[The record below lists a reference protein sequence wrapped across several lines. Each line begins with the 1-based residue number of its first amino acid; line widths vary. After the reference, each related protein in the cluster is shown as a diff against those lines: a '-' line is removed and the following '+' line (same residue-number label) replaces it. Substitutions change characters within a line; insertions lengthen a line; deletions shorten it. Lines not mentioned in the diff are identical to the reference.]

1 MNQNDFGKSG
11 LMNRIAIV
19 TDSAAGLSKEYIDR
33 HDIRV
38 LPMSVVIDGKA
49 YREGVDAQTEEIY
62 DMLKDSGEGAKTS
75 QPLFGEFMEV
85 YETLDKDDSYDAI
98 VAIHASSELTGTYQS
113 SLSASAEVGKTVHVI
128 DSRIGSYPL
137 GKMIDSVVEA
147 RSSDEALPDV
157 VQRVKDMA
165 QQAQLYLLPQSFGQM
180 RKSGRLSASQSML
193 ASLLN
198 IHLKLM
204 FEDGKVIV
212 GEKVRTKKKLI
223 NAMMN
228 KLEEHVKEDAVR
240 TLAIVH
246 AGNEAL
252 VHDWKERIE
261 ARLENLELVV
271 EPLVPVAGVHTGYGT
286 VGFGFI
292 KGY

>member
-1 MNQNDFGKSG
+1 MNK
-11 LMNRIAIV
+11 IAIV
-19 TDSAAGLSKEYIDR
+19 TDSASGLSQEYIEQ
-33 HDIRV
+33 HDIKV
-38 LPMSVVIDGKA
+38 LPMSVIIDGRA
-49 YREGVDAQTEEIY
+49 YRENVDASTEEIY
-62 DMLKDSGEGAKTS
+62 SMLKDSGEGAKTS
-75 QPLFGEFMEV
+75 QPPIGEFIEI
-85 YETLDKDDSYDAI
+85 YEALDKDDAYDSI

-113 SLSASAEVGKTVHVI
+113 SLSASEDVGKPVHVI

-137 GKMIDSVVEA
+137 GKMVKTVVEA
-147 RSSDEALPDV
+147 RESDEALLDV
-157 VQRVKDMA
+157 VQRVKDMT
-165 QQAQLYLLPQSFGQM
+165 QQAQLFLLPQSFGQL
-180 RKSGRLSASQSML
+180 RKSGRISASQSML

-204 FEDGKVIV
+204 FDDGKVIV

-223 NAMMN
+223 NAVMN

-246 AGNEAL
+246 AGNESL
-252 VHDWKERIE
+252 VNEWKERVE
-261 ARLENLELVV
+261 ARLDNLELII
-271 EPLVPVAGVHTGYGT
+271 EPLVPVAGVHTGHGT